1 MVKTKITDSKT
12 KETKRTRVKES
23 VKENWKVK
31 VDKAKAIKRP
41 KTEIGTEIKRR
52 QAKFEKFQALKNSII
67 KFSFY
72 PHFAATFIISTL
84 FFNSISSV
92 HFNCHFMYPFQ
103 TFTFRD
109 FKGCK
114 KHFSLQTKAS
124 HSAKKAKT
132 HTAILKSTRLP
143 RNPETQLTI
152 PAKDLHRNTLVPVT
166 LQLLDQPRISENNPQ
181 MDSIQLQYLGPP
193 R

>member
-52 QAKFEKFQALKNSII
+52 QAKFEKFQALKNSIL

-92 HFNCHFMYPFQ
+92 HSIAISCILFKHLHLETSRVARSIFLYKLKPRIRQRKQKLTPQSLNQQDYPE
-103 TFTFRD
+103 
-109 FKGCK
+109 
-114 KHFSLQTKAS
+114 
-124 HSAKKAKT
+124 
-132 HTAILKSTRLP
+132 ILKP
-143 RNPETQLTI
+143 N
-152 PAKDLHRNTLVPVT
+152 
-166 LQLLDQPRISENNPQ
+166 
-181 MDSIQLQYLGPP
+181 
-193 R
+193 